1 MTTGITVSAWAR
13 SADGRGEAIQAL
25 VSKWRLPD
33 HWPGFA
39 AVDAANTEGLPT
51 RGYFGAVCDGRY
63 VYFVPEQHGE
73 SGFPTHANVLRLDTL
88 GDFRDPASFTAYDA
102 SCTQGLDTRGFYG
115 AVFDGRYVYFVPRQI
130 DLELYHSRV
139 LRLDTQGDFHD
150 PTSWMSQE
158 VGEEHSQ
165 QSAAF
170 DGRYV
175 YFCPGFSGD
184 PKKEDEHCGRVIR
197 LDTQGDFHESASYA
211 SVDISDFLGVD
222 AACFDGG
229 AFDGRHIYFVPLYN
243 GLAVRYD
250 TLGAFEDPSA
260 WQAYDARP
268 HGFKLAVGAVFDGTW
283 LYYCAYAHGVIVRF
297 DSRCDFADPKAWESK
312 NVELTNGLR
321 TTGFDGG
328 FFDGRFVTFQPF
340 FLHEGPGPRDN
351 LFHAHYLR
359 YDVTRPFDE
368 DDSWQSYDASATD
381 GLHSVGYNGGAF
393 DGRYFYAA
401 PWQQGPKEDKQGE
414 FVTHGIV
421 LRCDTLG
428 DESAFSLRWCDLGHN
443 GGLNAGVIGPSFLI
457 NTAGTCLRV
466 RSPRLLSSGLHH
478 LAGTYDGQ
486 VARLFV
492 DGDLVAEQQHAGTI
506 PTSDLPV
513 TVGHIQDGAGTLR
526 GEVIEA
532 KIKETAASVSE
543 IADEFAQGV
552 PILA

>member
-1 MTTGITVSAWAR
+1 M
-13 SADGRGEAIQAL
+13 
-25 VSKWRLPD
+25 
-33 HWPGFA
+33 
-39 AVDAANTEGLPT
+39 
-51 RGYFGAVCDGRY
+51 
-63 VYFVPEQHGE
+63 
-73 SGFPTHANVLRLDTL
+73 
-88 GDFRDPASFTAYDA
+88 
-102 SCTQGLDTRGFYG
+102 
-115 AVFDGRYVYFVPRQI
+115 
-130 DLELYHSRV
+130 
-139 LRLDTQGDFHD
+139 
-150 PTSWMSQE
+150 
-158 VGEEHSQ
+158 
-165 QSAAF
+165 
-170 DGRYV
+170 
-175 YFCPGFSGD
+175 
-184 PKKEDEHCGRVIR
+184 
-197 LDTQGDFHESASYA
+197 
-211 SVDISDFLGVD
+211 
-222 AACFDGG
+222 
-229 AFDGRHIYFVPLYN
+229 
-243 GLAVRYD
+243 
-250 TLGAFEDPSA
+250 
-260 WQAYDARP
+260 
-268 HGFKLAVGAVFDGTW
+268 
-283 LYYCAYAHGVIVRF
+283 
-297 DSRCDFADPKAWESK
+297 
-312 NVELTNGLR
+312 
-321 TTGFDGG
+321 
-328 FFDGRFVTFQPF
+328 
-340 FLHEGPGPRDN
+340 
-351 LFHAHYLR
+351 
-359 YDVTRPFDE
+359 TRPFDE

-401 PWQQGPKEDKQGE
+401 PWQQGPKADKQGE